1 MLKITNLSK
10 AFENKVLFKDF
21 SLDIENGDC
30 VAFTGASGCG
40 KTTLLNM
47 IGAIEPIDSGE
58 ILFDDIDITK
68 RKNHL
73 NYFKTKVGFL
83 FQNFAL
89 VDNKTVRENLE
100 FIKNDCKSDISI
112 EQALEKVMLADKIDT
127 AVFKLSG
134 GEQQRIALA
143 RLMIKKCDLILAD
156 EPTGSLDKGN
166 AAIVMGIL
174 LELNKAGKTVIIVTH
189 DMTIAQQCNKI
200 INISDITANQQNDNA
215 NNSTENVNEQ

>member
-1 MLKITNLSK
+1 MLKITNLNK
-10 AFENKVLFKDF
+10 AFENKVLFENY
-21 SLDIENGDC
+21 SLDIENGEC

-68 RKNHL
+68 KKNQL

-112 EQALEKVMLADKIDT
+112 EQALEKVKLADKIDT

-174 LELNKAGKTVIIVTH
+174 LELNKSGKTVIIVTH
-189 DMTIAQQCNKI
+189 DMGVAQQCNRI
-200 INISDITANQQNDNA
+200 INISDIAAKPHKDD
-215 NNSTENVNEQ
+215 EKDIC